1 MSVEELTSAL
11 ETYIRESPRNYVDEA
26 MALVPSDV
34 GQRLYDT
41 PLVRV
46 GSADDPEWE
55 EMKRPE
61 AVGHLFRT
69 PKEWLP
75 EAVSVVSYFAPFSDF
90 VVEGNKRDAVD
101 VGNGWLYARVEGQ
114 AFLTEV
120 NRFLERWFRERGYRA
135 VAPYAS
141 AGFRY
146 VFEAGTN
153 AEIAD
158 KSLSFTSNW
167 SERHVAYV
175 CGLGTFSLSKGLIT
189 ERGGSG
195 RFGSVVT
202 DAPLPVTKR
211 RYTGLYDYCS
221 MCGACVRNCPAQAIS
236 LEHGKS
242 HHLCCSYFD
251 TLREKYALRFGCGKC
266 QVNVPCERENPQ
278 KRISSVFELHFVRK
292 EASPYPDVKTECS
305 FGSCALREPPKVN
318 RQRRSGGLQH
328 GTA

>member
-1 MSVEELTSAL
+1 MLVEELTNAL
-11 ETYIRESPRNYVDEA
+11 EAYVRESPRNYVSETI
-26 MALVPSDV
+26 ALAASDV
-34 GQRLYDT
+34 GWRLYDS
-41 PLVRV
+41 PIVKV

-55 EMKRPE
+55 ALKQPE

-69 PKEWLP
+69 PKEWL
-75 EAVSVVSYFAPFSDF
+75 SVVSYFAPFSDF
-90 VVEGNKRDAVD
+90 VVEGNKRDPVA

-120 NRFLERWFRERGYRA
+120 NHFLERWLRERGYKA
-135 VAPYAS
+135 FAPYAS
-141 AGFRY
+141 EAFRY

-153 AEIAD
+153 AEITD

-189 ERGGSG
+189 ERGVSG

-211 RYTGLYDYCS
+211 GYTGLYDYCS
-221 MCGACVRNCPAQAIS
+221 MCGACVYNCPAHAIS
-236 LEHGKS
+236 LEQGKS

-251 TLREKYALRFGCGKC
+251 MLREKYAPRFGCGKC
-266 QVNVPCERENPQ
+266 QVNVPCER
-278 KRISSVFELHFVRK
+278 RIPKNNELRSSEEEF
-292 EASPYPDVKTECS
+292 AG
-305 FGSCALREPPKVN
+305 GSRV
-318 RQRRSGGLQH
+318 
-328 GTA
+328 

>member
-1 MSVEELTSAL
+1 MSVEELTYAL
-11 ETYIRESPRNYVDEA
+11 ETYIRESSRNYVDEA

-41 PLVRV
+41 PLVR
-46 GSADDPEWE
+46 E

-189 ERGGSG
+189 ERGVSG

-251 TLREKYALRFGCGKC
+251 TLREKYAPRFGCGKC
-266 QVNVPCERENPQ
+266 QVNVPCER
-278 KRISSVFELHFVRK
+278 RI
-292 EASPYPDVKTECS
+292 
-305 FGSCALREPPKVN
+305 PKK
-318 RQRRSGGLQH
+318 G
-328 GTA
+328 